1 MEAGSL
7 CYGYCRTNV
16 YPLASNEYRQMSDF
30 HGKGDAALLKFR
42 PLGIDTAYE
51 HIVFMHVDCHVC
63 RSEGFA
69 AQTRVVVHAAEKS
82 LIATLYVVND
92 GLLDAGQISL
102 SANAQHYLGLQ
113 EGDAVGVS
121 HVPVLRSASLI
132 RSKVYGMKLDRSAMQ
147 SIVDDT
153 VTGRLSELHLS
164 AFVVACA
171 GDRLDIDETV
181 ALTEAMVSAGETLS
195 WPYDVVVDK
204 HCVGG
209 LPGNRTTPIVVAI
222 ATACGLVMPKTS
234 SRAITSPAGTAD
246 TMEVLTPVNLDLPAM
261 RRVVE
266 TTGGCLVWG
275 GAMSLSPAD
284 DVLIRVERPLDLDSD
299 GQLVASVLSKKMAAG
314 STRVLIDLPVGPT
327 AKVRGMDAAQR
338 LCARLLAVGQAIG
351 LEVRTVVTD
360 GQQPIGRGIGPALE
374 ARDVLQV
381 LRNDPR
387 APSDLRDRAL
397 QLAGHILEMGGK
409 AVDGMALAKQV
420 LSDGRAWRQ
429 FQKICEAQGGLR
441 EVPSAP
447 LTHVIV
453 AGRSGFVAGIDNRVL
468 ARIAKL
474 AGAPASPSAGID
486 LHVHLDD
493 FVQAGQPVFSIH
505 AEAPG
510 ELRYACA
517 FQETQPDVIRLEER
531 P

>member
-1 MEAGSL
+1 
-7 CYGYCRTNV
+7 
-16 YPLASNEYRQMSDF
+16 MSEC
-30 HGKGDAALLKFR
+30 HGKDDAEHLKFR

-51 HIVFMHVDCHVC
+51 HIVFMHVNCHIC
-63 RSEGFA
+63 RAEGFA
-69 AQTRVVVHAAEKS
+69 AQTRVVVHAAGKS
-82 LIATLYVVND
+82 LIATLNVVND

-113 EGDAVGVS
+113 EGDTVAVS

-132 RSKVYGMKLDRSAMQ
+132 RSKVYGLKLDRSAMQ
-147 SIVDDT
+147 CIVEDT

-164 AFVVACA
+164 AFVAACA
-171 GDRLDIDETV
+171 GDRLDMDETV

-195 WPYDVVVDK
+195 WPFEVVVDK

-222 ATACGLVMPKTS
+222 ATACGLIMPKTS

-246 TMEVLTPVNLDLPAM
+246 TMETLTNVNLDLAAM
-261 RRVVE
+261 RRIVE
-266 TTGGCLVWG
+266 KTGGCLVWG
-275 GAMSLSPAD
+275 GAMQLSPAD

-299 GQLVASVLSKKMAAG
+299 GQLVASVLSKKIAAG
-314 STRVLIDLPVGPT
+314 SNRVLIDLPVGPT
-327 AKVRGMDAAQR
+327 AKVRGIEAADR
-338 LCARLLAVGQAIG
+338 LAARLVAVGTALGID
-351 LEVRTVVTD
+351 VRTVITD

-381 LRNDPR
+381 LQNDTR
-387 APSDLRDRAL
+387 APRDLVERAL
-397 QLAGHILEMGGK
+397 LLAGRVLEMAGK
-409 AVDGMALAKQV
+409 TEDGVTLARQV
-420 LSDGRAWRQ
+420 LTEGRAWQQ
-429 FQKICEAQGGLR
+429 FQNICEAQGGLR
-441 EVPSAP
+441 EPPTAP
-447 LTHVIV
+447 LTHVV
-453 AGRSGFVAGIDNRVL
+453 TAAHTGFVAMIDNRVL

-474 AGAPASPSAGID
+474 AGAPQSPAAGVD
-486 LHVHLDD
+486 LHVRLDEW
-493 FVQAGQPVFSIH
+493 VQRGQPVFTIH

-510 ELRYACA
+510 ELRYARA